1 MPQNINSRFPLYIF
15 ILFNFINQVPATPE
29 LYNEFI
35 IENYFLKVIL
45 PEGVADVSFK
55 TNIAL
60 ERKPDESR
68 YTFLDTTGRTVVV
81 FEGKDVTYQ
90 HAAKI
95 AVTYNWNSILIF
107 KVLWIKI
114 KRDLTN

>member
-1 MPQNINSRFPLYIF
+1 M
-15 ILFNFINQVPATPE
+15 PATPE

-35 IENYFLKVIL
+35 IENYFLKFVL
-45 PEGVADVSFK
+45 PEGVADVDFK
-55 TNIAL
+55 TNFEL

-81 FEGKDVTYQ
+81 FEGKDVSYK

-107 KVLWIKI
+107 KVSCFNHLLMRNVKN
-114 KRDLTN
+114 KMTVFV

>member
-1 MPQNINSRFPLYIF
+1 MKF
-15 ILFNFINQVPATPE
+15 V
-29 LYNEFI
+29 
-35 IENYFLKVIL
+35 L
-45 PEGVADVSFK
+45 PEGVADIDFK
-55 TNIAL
+55 TNFDL

-81 FEGKDVTYQ
+81 FEGKDVSYK

-107 KVLWIKI
+107 KVAYFELFQSDCDYLSIKKQA
-114 KRDLTN
+114 KRLFFQLKGQG